1 MKTFIQLTEKHTNP
15 DIIDKLKHPIKL
27 DAKRLEQLKGDY
39 SAYEDIAF
47 EQWQG
52 YPFPKNSSNQTF
64 NELKTLMSLGQFRT
78 EWEEEMIMYD
88 TKVLKPFKDYA
99 ETYGIEVDFTRIKSL
114 MEQTQPI
121 LLALKGFYNRPR
133 PSVLAAKLGLS
144 MTFFPLKTSKTPS
157 YPSGHATQGHLVSL
171 LVADELPLE
180 HRRNVLKIGKRIG
193 ESRQIAGAHYPSD
206 TVFGIELG
214 DEFYRLSKTSVSQ
227 ETDLTLES
235 IMSENFLLEGTTTAS
250 TYFEQVIVACANSKS
265 LEQLKADPGYI
276 SWLAKTDKK
285 WKTDDKTVEKFRK
298 QVRKISTSG
307 SSAGQGSGATSDL
320 WKTVTGKSNDISKA
334 DVKLGTH
341 QVSVKGPDARLMSG
355 VKTESLATLY
365 AAFETIDVSDL
376 GLGLEDILKG
386 FVSRVKT
393 EGAEFNSATLK
404 KQDPKTLSANNKK
417 AFNDLQKQ
425 MDVKKL
431 AEVAFK
437 KAFASGQG
445 EFARAF
451 AWEAMTGEKKF
462 VSNGVAN
469 AMLVW
474 PYDLRSVVFHPN
486 LSLNGPYVSK
496 VAKEM
501 KFSAGLKSSRISKK
515 IAGVSTKTGYTINQT
530 VGLAMKTAESE
541 FDAAQTE
548 SVNESL
554 QLENMLMEGK
564 IDEGKFTDML
574 KGIWQRLK
582 TAIKGV
588 WDKLLS
594 ILSGLL
600 TQLTNAIKGGMNHL
614 LWQFEFEPT
623 VRVKTTGIKW

>member
-1 MKTFIQLTEKHTNP
+1 
-15 DIIDKLKHPIKL
+15 
-27 DAKRLEQLKGDY
+27 
-39 SAYEDIAF
+39 
-47 EQWQG
+47 
-52 YPFPKNSSNQTF
+52 
-64 NELKTLMSLGQFRT
+64 
-78 EWEEEMIMYD
+78 
-88 TKVLKPFKDYA
+88 
-99 ETYGIEVDFTRIKSL
+99 
-114 MEQTQPI
+114 
-121 LLALKGFYNRPR
+121 
-133 PSVLAAKLGLS
+133 
-144 MTFFPLKTSKTPS
+144 
-157 YPSGHATQGHLVSL
+157 
-171 LVADELPLE
+171 
-180 HRRNVLKIGKRIG
+180 
-193 ESRQIAGAHYPSD
+193 
-206 TVFGIELG
+206 
-214 DEFYRLSKTSVSQ
+214 
-227 ETDLTLES
+227 
-235 IMSENFLLEGTTTAS
+235 MSENFLLEGTTTAS

>member
-64 NELKTLMSLGQFRT
+64 NELKTLISLGQFRT

-501 KFSAGLKSSRISKK
+501 KFLAGLKSSRISKK

>member
-376 GLGLEDILKG
+376 GLGLEDILKN

>member
-1 MKTFIQLTEKHTNP
+1 
-15 DIIDKLKHPIKL
+15 
-27 DAKRLEQLKGDY
+27 
-39 SAYEDIAF
+39 
-47 EQWQG
+47 
-52 YPFPKNSSNQTF
+52 
-64 NELKTLMSLGQFRT
+64 
-78 EWEEEMIMYD
+78 MYD

-133 PSVLAAKLGLS
+133 PSVLAKKIGLS
-144 MTFFPLKTSKTPS
+144 MTFFPLITSKTPS

-285 WKTDDKTVEKFRK
+285 WKTDDKTLENFRK

-307 SSAGQGSGATSDL
+307 SPAGQGHGATSDL
-320 WKTVTGKSNDISKA
+320 WKSVTGKSSDISKA
-334 DVKLGTH
+334 DVKLGKH

>member
-1 MKTFIQLTEKHTNP
+1 MKTFSQLINEDHTIDATNSLGHPVGFNP
-15 DIIDKLKHPIKL
+15 
-27 DAKRLEQLKGDY
+27 KRKKQLLRPYPDFELINI
-39 SAYEDIAF
+39 ED
-47 EQWQG
+47 WMG
-52 YPFPKNSSNQTF
+52 MSYPKNSSHEVK
-64 NELKTLMSLGQFRT
+64 NELKFLASEIDQRT
-78 EWEEEMIMYD
+78 EWENEMIMYD
-88 TKVLKPFKDYA
+88 LKVVKPFEDYA
-99 ETYGIEVDFTRIKSL
+99 EEYGIELDTTRIQDLLDQSAPIILSL
-114 MEQTQPI
+114 
-121 LLALKGFYNRPR
+121 KRHYNRPR
-133 PSVLAAKLGLS
+133 PAVLAKHLGLPL
-144 MTFFPLKTSKTPS
+144 TNYPLKTSNTPS
-157 YPSGHATQGHLVSL
+157 YPSGHATQGCLVAQ
-171 LVADELPLE
+171 LVADMMPLE
-180 HRRNVLKIGKRIG
+180 HRNNVLEIGERIG
-193 ESRQIAGAHYPSD
+193 LSRQIAGAHYPSD
-206 TVFGIELG
+206 TVFGIRLGNEL
-214 DEFYRLSKTSVSQ
+214 YRLSKTSM
-227 ETDLTLES
+227 EPDLTLES
-235 IMSENFLLEGTTTAS
+235 ILEMRLLSEGDTSAS
-250 TYFEQVIVACANSKS
+250 TQFELVIVACANSKS

-276 SWLAKTDKK
+276 SWLASAKKDPK
-285 WKTDDKTVEKFRK
+285 WKTDDKTVDKFRK

-341 QVSVKGPDARLMSG
+341 QVSVKGPVARLMSG
-355 VKTESLATLY
+355 IKTESLATLY

-376 GLGLEDILKG
+376 GLGLEDILKE
-386 FVSRVKT
+386 FVSKVKT
-393 EGAEFNSATLK
+393 EGAELNSGTLK

-431 AEVAFK
+431 AEPAFK

-496 VAKEM
+496 VAKQM
-501 KFSAGLKSSRISKK
+501 KFSANVKSGRIEKT
-515 IAGVSTKTGYTINQT
+515 IGGVKTKTGYTINQT
-530 VGLAMKTAESE
+530 VSLAMKTAESE
-541 FDAAQTE
+541 FDDAQTE

-600 TQLTNAIKGGMNHL
+600 TQLTNAIKGGMNQL
-614 LWQFEFEPT
+614 LYEFEFEPT

>member
-64 NELKTLMSLGQFRT
+64 NELKTLISLGQFRT